1 MLAYALDKPID
12 GNKLLQD
19 IQNLIQKQNGSGI
32 QMILV
37 IKLQEIVSDSTSHI
51 PKLEYKPNQVLE

>member
-1 MLAYALDKPID
+1 MLAYTLDKPID

-19 IQNLIQKQNGSGI
+19 IQNLIQKQNSAGV

-37 IKLQEIVSDSTSHI
+37 IKLQEIVSDNTSHI
-51 PKLEYKPNQVLE
+51 PKLEYKPDVTLE

>member
-1 MLAYALDKPID
+1 MLAYVLDKPID

-19 IQNLIQKQNGSGI
+19 IQNLIQKQNGSGVP
-32 QMILV
+32 MILV

-51 PKLEYKPNQVLE
+51 PKLEYKPEIVSE